1 MEFPEFTSGFVES
14 EVKCGDG
21 ISWRDGMNGSVDH
34 FQGKSVEYELEK
46 GSRMQMT
53 RNTGISGKTIV
64 MEKPVAHKSIVHVAL
79 TGTIRYEPLF

>member
-53 RNTGISGKTIV
+53 RNTGISGK
-64 MEKPVAHKSIVHVAL
+64 P
-79 TGTIRYEPLF
+79 